1 MASRAEHLPALPLEP
16 LPEIPSGLRIAYAQ
30 HLLNKHL
37 RKLRAKLNEDVNYSE
52 PLPQKR
58 LSHSAPSD
66 DPLSEIPEY
75 KGRVAI
81 VGAGA
86 TGLYLA
92 MMLKYLKIN
101 NVDIYEASDRIGGRC
116 YTYNFPE
123 DKDSPHNYYDI
134 GAMRIPEI
142 PAMQSTLNLVK
153 ELKLPKE
160 PYVLNA
166 GCEPEM
172 HYYSNNPSDAPR

>member
-1 MASRAEHLPALPLEP
+1 MAIRAEHIPALPREP
-16 LPEIPSGLRIAYAQ
+16 IAQIPEGLRIAYAQ

-37 RKLRAKLNEDVNYSE
+37 RKLRARLNQDVSYSE
-52 PLPQKR
+52 PLPQER
-58 LSHSAPSD
+58 LSHSTPSHSSD
-66 DPLSEIPEY
+66 QVPEY

-116 YTYNFPE
+116 FTYSFPE
-123 DKDSPHNYYDI
+123 DKDCPHNYYDI

-142 PAMQSTLNLVK
+142 PAIQSYVFNFNL
-153 ELKLPKE
+153 
-160 PYVLNA
+160 
-166 GCEPEM
+166 
-172 HYYSNNPSDAPR
+172 

>member
-1 MASRAEHLPALPLEP
+1 MAIRAEHIPALPREP
-16 LPEIPSGLRIAYAQ
+16 IAQVPEGLRIAYAQ

-37 RKLRAKLNEDVNYSE
+37 RKLRSRLNEDVSYSE
-52 PLPQKR
+52 PLPQER
-58 LSHSAPSD
+58 LSHSAPSHGSD
-66 DPLSEIPEY
+66 EVPEY

-92 MMLKYLKIN
+92 MMLKHLKIN

-116 YTYNFPE
+116 FTYSFPD
-123 DKDSPHNYYDI
+123 DKDCPHNYYDI

-142 PAMQSTLNLVK
+142 PAMQS
-153 ELKLPKE
+153 
-160 PYVLNA
+160 YVLN
-166 GCEPEM
+166 C
-172 HYYSNNPSDAPR
+172 HCC